1 METFGSKVTSCQKN
15 SYLTGLPTRTDEKI
29 RKTSKDS

>member
-1 METFGSKVTSCQKN
+1 METFRSKVTSCQNK
-15 SYLTGLPTRTDEKI
+15 SYLNGLPTRTDEKI